1 MENSLNPKFMKQ
13 QEIYT
18 LRIDRSEE
26 GSYKILR
33 SQLVVES
40 KAFGYYVVEDVV
52 EGGGGQQKC
61 VLAAEVPHLVMTR
74 INQSGVDD
82 IGDQGSRMA

>member
-1 MENSLNPKFMKQ
+1 MKQ

-18 LRIDRSEE
+18 LRIDRLEE
-26 GSYKILR
+26 EAKKILR
-33 SQLVVES
+33 SQLMVES
-40 KAFGYYVVEDVV
+40 KALGYYVVEDVG
-52 EGGGGQQKC
+52 EGGGQQKC